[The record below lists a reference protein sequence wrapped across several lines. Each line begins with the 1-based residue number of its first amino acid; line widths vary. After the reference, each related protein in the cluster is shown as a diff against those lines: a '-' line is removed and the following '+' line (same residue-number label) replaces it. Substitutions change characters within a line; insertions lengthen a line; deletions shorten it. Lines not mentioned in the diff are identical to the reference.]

1 MLYYKVDNTIY
12 KNRKELREKIG
23 LNPYKRECKK
33 GNIIFLNP
41 NEKENKENN
50 K

>member
-1 MLYYKVDNTIY
+1 MLYYKKDNTVY

-23 LNPYKRECKK
+23 LNPYKRECKE

-41 NEKENKENN
+41 TEKKEKNK
-50 K
+50 